1 MAARPVAA
9 GSISFGLVSIPI
21 KLYTATRPKSV
32 SFNLLHAKD
41 KSRIQQKIY
50 CPVDDAIVDRS
61 ELVRGYQIEKGV
73 YVTFTDEELEKL
85 EAHEDHAVAISE
97 FVPLEQ
103 VDPIYFENSY
113 HLGCSPE
120 SARAYKLLATAMTES
135 KRVALAHYTM
145 RNKEHL
151 VIIRPYDG
159 GLMMHT
165 MYYQDEI
172 VSEAD
177 VDRGQNAKT
186 SEKELELAQRLI
198 DDLTEKKFD
207 PSKYHDEFR
216 ERVLEAAQRKVAG
229 EEAVASTPTEPGRGK
244 VIDLMSA
251 LKASLEKRGSAEK
264 TTKAEEAETAQESEE
279 EPKQAAAASSRS
291 GGRSIGEARS
301 HASSKARKRK

>member
-9 GSISFGLVSIPI
+9 GSISFGLVSIPV

-50 CPVDDAIVDRS
+50 CPVDDAIIDRS

-73 YVTFTDEELEKL
+73 YVTFTEEELEKL
-85 EAHEDHAVAISE
+85 EAHEDHAVAITE

-135 KRVALAHYTM
+135 KRVALAHFTM

-151 VIIRPYDG
+151 VIIRPYEG
-159 GLMMHT
+159 GLMLHT
-165 MYYQDEI
+165 MYYADEI
-172 VSEAD
+172 VGEAD

-186 SEKELELAQRLI
+186 SDKELELAQRLI

-207 PSKYHDEFR
+207 PTKYHDDFR
-216 ERVLEAAQRKVAG
+216 ERVQEAAQRKAAG
-229 EEAVASTPTEPGRGK
+229 EEAVTAAPTEPRGK

-251 LKASLEKRGSAEK
+251 LKASLEKRGAEK
-264 TTKAEEAETAQESEE
+264 VEKPEDTEAASEE
-279 EPKQAAAASSRS
+279 EPKQAASASSRS
-291 GGRSIGEARS
+291 GGRSTGAS
-301 HASSKARKRK
+301 HAHATDKTRKRK

>member
-1 MAARPVAA
+1 MAARPIAA
-9 GSISFGLVSIPI
+9 GSISFGLVSIPV

-61 ELVRGYQIEKGV
+61 ELVRGYQIEKGT

-85 EAHEDHAVAISE
+85 EAHEDHAVAITE

-103 VDPIYFENSY
+103 VDPVYFESSY

-120 SARAYKLLATAMTES
+120 SARAYKLLASAMTES
-135 KRVALAHYTM
+135 KRVALAHFTM
-145 RNKEHL
+145 RSKEHL

-159 GLMMHT
+159 GLMLHT

-172 VSEAD
+172 VSDAD

-186 SEKELELAQRLI
+186 SDKELELAQRLI

-207 PSKYHDEFR
+207 PSKYHDDFR
-216 ERVLEAAQRKVAG
+216 ERVLEAAHRKVAG
-229 EEAVASTPTEPGRGK
+229 EEAVTSAPSDQPRGK

-251 LKASLEKRGSAEK
+251 LKASLEKRGTAEK
-264 TTKAEEAETAQESEE
+264 SEKAEEAPAAEEAE

-291 GGRSIGEARS
+291 GGRSMGEARS
-301 HASSKARKRK
+301 HASTKTRKRK